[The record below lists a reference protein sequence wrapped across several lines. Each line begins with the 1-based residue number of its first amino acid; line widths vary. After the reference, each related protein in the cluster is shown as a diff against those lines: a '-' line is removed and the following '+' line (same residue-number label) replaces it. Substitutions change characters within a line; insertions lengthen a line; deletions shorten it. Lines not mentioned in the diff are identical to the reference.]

1 MKTSGLL
8 NLIQT
13 KERNGDMKRDTSHI
27 DKWDMLLDMLENPS
41 AYSEA
46 QKNEIL
52 GDEETLEMYRQ
63 IVNVRQTLDSQKKNE
78 EISLPSVDEEWE
90 KLKEKKLEN
99 AGIEPKAK
107 RNMKT
112 VALWSPMRKVAAI
125 VTVLVVSGFTF
136 AAIHLAY
143 KSFQTS
149 PTHETKMAKEKIE
162 NKDSM
167 RLVAT
172 EAQKTDVVNDSV
184 SAKLPL
190 IYEDM
195 ELQAILKPIA
205 QHFNVQVVYRNES
218 ARHIRLYLQL
228 TERMSLDEIVEL
240 MNHFGKVNI
249 HSEGNTLIVE

>member
-1 MKTSGLL
+1 
-8 NLIQT
+8 
-13 KERNGDMKRDTSHI
+13 MKRDSAHT
-27 DKWDMLLDMLENPS
+27 DKWDMLLDMLENPA

-46 QKNEIL
+46 QKNDIL

-63 IVNVRQTLDSQKKNE
+63 IVNIRQALDSQKKNE
-78 EISLPSVDEEWE
+78 EICLPSVDEEWE
-90 KLKEKKLEN
+90 KLKEKKLKN

-107 RNMKT
+107 RKMKT

-143 KSFQTS
+143 NSFLAS
-149 PTHETKMAKEKIE
+149 PSHDTKMAKGKIE
-162 NKDSM
+162 NKDSI
-167 RLVAT
+167 RLAAA
-172 EAQKTDVVNDSV
+172 EAQQAGGVNDSV
-184 SAKLPL
+184 AAKLPL
-190 IYEDM
+190 LYEDM

-228 TERMSLDEIVEL
+228 TERMSLDEIIEL
-240 MNHFGKVNI
+240 MNHFEKVNI
-249 HSEGNTLIVE
+249 HSEGNILIVE

>member
-1 MKTSGLL
+1 
-8 NLIQT
+8 
-13 KERNGDMKRDTSHI
+13 MKRDSAHT
-27 DKWDMLLDMLENPS
+27 DKWDMLLDMLENPA
-41 AYSEA
+41 AYSET

-52 GDEETLEMYRQ
+52 GDEETMEMYRQ

-78 EISLPSVDEEWE
+78 EICLPSVDEEWE
-90 KLKEKKLEN
+90 KLKEKKLKDT
-99 AGIEPKAK
+99 GIEPKAK

-112 VALWSPMRKVAAI
+112 IALWSPMRKVAAI
-125 VTVLVVSGFTF
+125 AAVLVVSGFTF

-143 KSFQTS
+143 KFFQST
-149 PTHETKMAKEKIE
+149 PAHDTKMTMVAIEK
-162 NKDSM
+162 KDSI

-190 IYEDM
+190 LYEDM
-195 ELQAILKPIA
+195 ELQTILKPIA
-205 QHFNVQVVYRNES
+205 QHFNVQVVYKNES

-228 TERMSLDEIVEL
+228 TERMSLDEIIEL
-240 MNHFGKVNI
+240 MNHFEKVNI